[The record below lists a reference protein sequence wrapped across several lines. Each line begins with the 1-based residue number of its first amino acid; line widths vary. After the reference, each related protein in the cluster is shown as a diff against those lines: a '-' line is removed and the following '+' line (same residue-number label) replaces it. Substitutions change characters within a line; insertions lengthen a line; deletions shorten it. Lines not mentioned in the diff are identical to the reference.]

1 MPCNATKKNDNIRP
15 RRGKINP
22 TTTLPKACAAQFPII
37 LRNYTLFV
45 ALLASPAGSSTSGQ
59 QSGSRRRTRTLLVWF
74 KLESDVNAILMK
86 NTFLLFFF
94 SMHETTKVASTPLC
108 HKTADSVVRRSASF
122 CWMFFCLC
130 SWRKKSIMVVYQ
142 E

>member
-22 TTTLPKACAAQFPII
+22 TTTFPKACAAQFPII

-45 ALLASPAGSSTSGQ
+45 ALLASPAGSSSSSTSGQ
-59 QSGSRRRTRTLLVWF
+59 PSGSRRRTRTLLVWF

-94 SMHETTKVASTPLC
+94 RCTKRPKWRLLHFAIKRQTASFG
-108 HKTADSVVRRSASF
+108 VRRHSAGCFSAF
-122 CWMFFCLC
+122 ALGG
-130 SWRKKSIMVVYQ
+130 RNR
-142 E
+142 